1 MYEWKSQEKI
11 SLHSHDHLHLLHS
24 SAELCT
30 TPVAMSPS
38 CLHPGLWLM
47 CLGVPSFI
55 ATDSVNCGCFLEHV
69 TELALNTRSTI
80 RVSLLR

>member
-1 MYEWKSQEKI
+1 MNGKQSGKDF
-11 SLHSHDHLHLLHS
+11 SHSHDRLCLPHS

-38 CLHPGLWLM
+38 CLRPGLWLM
-47 CLGVPSFI
+47 CLGGPSFI
-55 ATDSVNCGCFLEHV
+55 AIDSVNCGCYLEHV
-69 TELALNTRSTI
+69 MELALNTRSTI